1 MTAAQHATVHSSRRR
16 FLAAAGGATLSL
28 PWLETLQA
36 VVSVAVPVFN
46 EENKVIASVSC
57 STASAR
63 LSEQEMIEQIV
74 PELRDAA
81 RDIEFQLRRS
91 PMLAHSIMS

>member
-1 MTAAQHATVHSSRRR
+1 
-16 FLAAAGGATLSL
+16 
-28 PWLETLQA
+28 
-36 VVSVAVPVFN
+36 
-46 EENKVIASVSC
+46 
-57 STASAR
+57 
-63 LSEQEMIEQIV
+63 MIEQIV